1 MMLSIP
7 QEKENLY
14 YVHERIKNTVS
25 MEPEESFNCKIHQ
38 NCRRKTLGDFLDKK
52 TKNKMQSENVLDV
65 TRNFDNRVK
74 AFRKNIL
81 MARQSSLKVRYYH
94 DRVEFQAR

>member
-1 MMLSIP
+1 MIP
-7 QEKENLY
+7 QRKANLY
-14 YVHERIKNTVS
+14 FVHERIDNNALT
-25 MEPEESFNCKIHQ
+25 EHENLADCKIHQ
-38 NCRRKTLGDFLDKK
+38 NCRRKPLKAFLDKK
-52 TKNKMQSENVLDV
+52 TENILQTENVLDV

-81 MARQSSLKVRYYH
+81 MARQSPMKVRYYH